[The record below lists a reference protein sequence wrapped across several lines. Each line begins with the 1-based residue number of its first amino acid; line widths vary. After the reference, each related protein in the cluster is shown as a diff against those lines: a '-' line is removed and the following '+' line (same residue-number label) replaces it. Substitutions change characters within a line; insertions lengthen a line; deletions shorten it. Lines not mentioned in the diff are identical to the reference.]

1 MVPIPFDEMLDP
13 ETGRTE
19 VRKVNLDSFIYRSAY
34 KLMIRLKPDDACDDE
49 LLSLMAE
56 NTKLSVSEFRSRFG
70 YLLGLQ
76 PRPF

>member
-1 MVPIPFDEMLDP
+1 MDP

-34 KLMIRLKPDDACDDE
+34 KLMIRLRPEDAEDE
-49 LLSLMAE
+49 DLIRAMADH
-56 NTKLSVSEFRSRFG
+56 TKLSLDEFKARFG
-70 YLLGLQ
+70 YLLGLE